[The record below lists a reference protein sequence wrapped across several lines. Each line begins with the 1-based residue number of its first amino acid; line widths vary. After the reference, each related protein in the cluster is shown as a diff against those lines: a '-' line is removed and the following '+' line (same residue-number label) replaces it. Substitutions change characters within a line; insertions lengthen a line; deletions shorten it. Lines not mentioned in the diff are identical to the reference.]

1 MLTVKE
7 LENEVARL
15 SREELARFRAWFDEF
30 DAQFW
35 DRQFESDANSGK
47 LDQLADKAIAD
58 FRAGKHREL

>member
-30 DAQFW
+30 DAQAW
-35 DRQFESDANSGK
+35 DQQFESDANSGK
-47 LDQLADKAIAD
+47 LDRLADSAIAEY
-58 FRAGKHREL
+58 RSGKHREL